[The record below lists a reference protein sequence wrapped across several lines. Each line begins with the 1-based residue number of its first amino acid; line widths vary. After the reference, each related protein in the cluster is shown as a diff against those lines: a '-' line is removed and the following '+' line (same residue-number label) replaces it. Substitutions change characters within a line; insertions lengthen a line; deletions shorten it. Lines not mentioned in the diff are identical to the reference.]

1 MPSKS
6 PAQARLMQ
14 AVAHSPKFAKKV
26 GIPQATGQEFAT
38 ADKAKKGAAMATK
51 KMSALFGGKETMK
64 EEAAERKKFP
74 GKSAYKKAEAKFENE
89 RPAMK
94 RGGKV
99 KCMAEG
105 GVSGRFDEDTYE
117 RARKFVES
125 NEGEG
130 EQVAEPMRMNKVEG
144 TPLPAARRAA
154 PAKAKAA
161 ETPRVSEPA
170 EPTRDTAGSIRK
182 ATETPERVR
191 PRAVDMP
198 AGSRYARPP
207 VYKPESDDPYAGL
220 KRGAEFAAMAAAP
233 AAVGPAVR
241 GASALAR
248 AAKSV
253 ANTPAAAGVRRG
265 AGVGANRL
273 MPSLT
278 DDVVASQKADF
289 GRIAKALSPTGRGAA
304 KAAQQMA
311 GVRAGARTAGRA
323 GAGGGAA
330 EAGREVGS
338 AISDRME
345 KDRAR
350 RRKEDSEDTNYA
362 RGGAVKSA
370 RGVGAATRG
379 WGRGKMV

>member
-1 MPSKS
+1 
-6 PAQARLMQ
+6 
-14 AVAHSPKFAKKV
+14 
-26 GIPQATGQEFAT
+26 
-38 ADKAKKGAAMATK
+38 MATK

-74 GKSAYKKAEAKFENE
+74 GKGAYKKAEAKFEGE

-125 NEGEG
+125 NNVEG
-130 EQVAEPMRMNKVEG
+130 EQVAEPMSMSKVEG

-207 VYKPESDDPYAGL
+207 VYKPESDDPYIGL

-241 GASALAR
+241 GAAALAR
-248 AAKSV
+248 AGAEAVRAAGKPATSATAKIGDRVVKSV
-253 ANTPAAAGVRRG
+253 DEAMFQRTG
-265 AGVGANRL
+265 A
-273 MPSLT
+273 T
-278 DDVVASQKADF
+278 
-289 GRIAKALSPTGRGAA
+289 AA
-304 KAAQQMA
+304 KAKK
-311 GVRAGARTAGRA
+311 
-323 GAGGGAA
+323 AA
-330 EAGREVGS
+330 TKAKKADEINKAMRS
-338 AISDRME
+338 RSPDDM
-345 KDRAR
+345 
-350 RRKEDSEDTNYA
+350 YA
-362 RGGAVKSA
+362 CGGAVKSA

>member
-74 GKSAYKKAEAKFENE
+74 GKGAYKKAEAKFEGE

-125 NEGEG
+125 NNVEG
-130 EQVAEPMRMNKVEG
+130 EQVAEPMSMSKVEG

-182 ATETPERVR
+182 ATETPERVS

-198 AGSRYARPP
+198 ARVKSALRTYEPP
-207 VYKPESDDPYAGL
+207 TDDPYAGL
-220 KRGAEFAAMAAAP
+220 KRGAEFAAGVAAP
-233 AAVGPAVR
+233 AALKA
-241 GASALAR
+241 GA
-248 AAKSV
+248 
-253 ANTPAAAGVRRG
+253 
-265 AGVGANRL
+265 
-273 MPSLT
+273 
-278 DDVVASQKADF
+278 
-289 GRIAKALSPTGRGAA
+289 RGAA
-304 KAAQQMA
+304 AL
-311 GVRAGARTAGRA
+311 GRA
-323 GAGGGAA
+323 GAEAVRAAGKPATSATAKIGDRVVKSVDEAMFQRTGATA
-330 EAGREVGS
+330 AKAKKAATKAKKADEINKAMRS
-338 AISDRME
+338 RSPDDM
-345 KDRAR
+345 
-350 RRKEDSEDTNYA
+350 YA

>member
-14 AVAHSPKFAKKV
+14 AVANSPKFAKKV
-26 GIPQATGQEFAT
+26 GVPQSTGKDFFA
-38 ADKAKKGAAMATK
+38 ADQAQKGKAMATK
-51 KMSALFGGKETMK
+51 KKSPLFGGKETMK

-74 GKSAYKKAEAKFENE
+74 GKGAYKKAEAKFEGE

-105 GVSGRFDEDTYE
+105 GVSDRFDEDTYE

-125 NEGEG
+125 NNVEG
-130 EQVAEPMRMNKVEG
+130 EQVAEPMSMSKVEG

-182 ATETPERVR
+182 ATETPERVS

-198 AGSRYARPP
+198 ARVKSALRTYEPP
-207 VYKPESDDPYAGL
+207 TDDPYAGL

-248 AAKSV
+248 AARSV

-362 RGGAVKSA
+362 KGGAVKSA
-370 RGVGAATRG
+370 RGVGAAVRG

>member
-1 MPSKS
+1 
-6 PAQARLMQ
+6 
-14 AVAHSPKFAKKV
+14 
-26 GIPQATGQEFAT
+26 
-38 ADKAKKGAAMATK
+38 
-51 KMSALFGGKETMK
+51 
-64 EEAAERKKFP
+64 
-74 GKSAYKKAEAKFENE
+74 
-89 RPAMK
+89 
-94 RGGKV
+94 
-99 KCMAEG
+99 
-105 GVSGRFDEDTYE
+105 
-117 RARKFVES
+117 
-125 NEGEG
+125 
-130 EQVAEPMRMNKVEG
+130 
-144 TPLPAARRAA
+144 
-154 PAKAKAA
+154 
-161 ETPRVSEPA
+161 
-170 EPTRDTAGSIRK
+170 
-182 ATETPERVR
+182 
-191 PRAVDMP
+191 
-198 AGSRYARPP
+198 
-207 VYKPESDDPYAGL
+207 
-220 KRGAEFAAMAAAP
+220 
-233 AAVGPAVR
+233 
-241 GASALAR
+241 
-248 AAKSV
+248 
-253 ANTPAAAGVRRG
+253 
-265 AGVGANRL
+265 